1 MIVPFKF
8 DLTRESELCENIL
21 VSGVYDLR
29 KLVANAYSMSQPVGM
44 GFLQYKEG
52 ELSEEEITAL
62 IDENA
67 RYDVINMD
75 YVYGRQCKF
84 YVFKQDGQLYI
95 APYWYAHT
103 PDQLQELLAR
113 SVIK

>member
-1 MIVPFKF
+1 MG
-8 DLTRESELCENIL
+8 ENIL

-29 KLVANAYSMSQPVGM
+29 KLVANAYSMSKPVGM

-62 IDENA
+62 IDEND

-84 YVFKQDGQLYI
+84 HVFKKDGLLYT
-95 APYWYAHT
+95 APNWYDHT
-103 PDQLQELLAR
+103 RGQLQELLAR

>member
-1 MIVPFKF
+1 MG
-8 DLTRESELCENIL
+8 ENIL

-29 KLVANAYSMSQPVGM
+29 KLVANAYSMSKPVGM

-52 ELSEEEITAL
+52 ELSEEEVTAI

-84 YVFKQDGQLYI
+84 YVFKEDGKMYT
-95 APYWYAHT
+95 APSWYGHT
-103 PDQLQELLAR
+103 QDQLQELLAR